1 MAAESESEKLAG
13 QKGPFKA
20 RSGLGYHLTVKTK
33 VQKVEKKIIQKFQ
46 TGTGTEMEENNIR
59 IQQRDGHGEVM
70 PVVQVLGDLDH
81 GRRAGRR
88 NPGIPGPDLGS
99 RPDRDLLSRRP

>member
-46 TGTGTEMEENNIR
+46 TGIGTEMEQNNIL
-59 IQQRDGHGEVM
+59 IQQRWTCGGVM

-81 GRRAGRR
+81 DRRAGRR
-88 NPGIPGPDLGS
+88 NPEIPGPGLGS
-99 RPDRDLLSRRP
+99 RPDRDRLSRRP